1 MIFRH
6 LIVGGTFDRLHL
18 GHKKILDQAFKNGQ
32 KVTIGLTQKNLY
44 KNKRLSAFIESYQKR
59 KNNIIK
65 YLQDNHWE
73 KRAKF
78 IPIVNFY
85 GSTLTDRTIEAI
97 VVSRNTKKNA
107 EIINQKRKKLGFKAL
122 KIMVVDDFLAKDGK
136 LLTSERIRLGE
147 VDQEG
152 NSYQL
157 SIFKEQKKQLI
168 LPESLRPEL
177 RKPLGKVLISVK
189 FIKLKKSPM
198 VISVGDIITQ
208 KLLEVGIE
216 PDLKIIDFRTRREK
230 FSILNS
236 QFPMNFQFSILK
248 KYENRPGTVNISTAL
263 KLNKLIRQAVFKKQ
277 KLWLVIAG
285 EEDLLTLPAILFAP
299 LGSMVFYGQHDRGAI
314 KIKVDLEIKNKVKK
328 LLEKFTH
335 EPESH
340 VV

>member
-6 LIVGGTFDRLHL
+6 VIVGGTFDQLHL
-18 GHKKILDQAFKNGQ
+18 GHKKIFDQAFKNGQ
-32 KVTIGLTQKNLY
+32 MVTIGLTQKNLY
-44 KNKRLSAFIESYQKR
+44 KNKKLSDFIESYQKR
-59 KNNIIK
+59 KNNIIN
-65 YLQDNHWE
+65 YLKSNHWE

-85 GSTLTDRTIEAI
+85 GSTLTDKTIEAI
-97 VVSRNTKKNA
+97 VVSQETKEKA

-122 KIMVVDDFLAKDGK
+122 KIMVVADFLAKDGK

-147 VDQEG
+147 IDQEG

-157 SIFKEQKKQLI
+157 LILKESKKQLI

-177 RKPLGKVLISVK
+177 RKPLGKVLSSVK
-189 FIKLKKSPM
+189 FLNLKKSPM
-198 VISVGDIITQ
+198 IISVGDIVTQ

-230 FSILNS
+230 FSIFNS
-236 QFPMNFQFSILK
+236 QFPINFQFSISK
-248 KYENRPGTVNISTAL
+248 KYENRPGTVNIPTAL
-263 KLNKLIRQAVFKKQ
+263 KLKKLIRQAVLKKQ

-299 LGSMVFYGQHDRGAI
+299 LGTIVFYGQHDRGAVRVI
-314 KIKVDLEIKNKVKK
+314 ADEKTKKKVSR
-328 LLEKFTH
+328 LLARFI
-335 EPESH
+335 
-340 VV
+340 